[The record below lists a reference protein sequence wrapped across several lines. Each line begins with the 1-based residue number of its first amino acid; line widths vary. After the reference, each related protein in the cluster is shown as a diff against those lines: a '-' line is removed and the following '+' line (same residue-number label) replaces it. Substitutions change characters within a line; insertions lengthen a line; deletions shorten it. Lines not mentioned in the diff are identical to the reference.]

1 MIFLLRDYQ
10 PCGVAV
16 VEVSFTVGWETDMLA
31 IVVAVVVGAAVV
43 DVVAFTGASGVVV
56 TTKF

>member
-1 MIFLLRDYQ
+1 
-10 PCGVAV
+10 VTV
-16 VEVSFTVGWETDMLA
+16 VELSFTVGWETDMLA

-43 DVVAFTGASGVVV
+43 DGVAFTGTSGVVA